1 MTDTHEHNAAP
12 AAAQETIHSDVDY
25 ERSDSN
31 LRQIVVVGILSVIVL
46 GASFFAVDD
55 YFSLGREEVMQET
68 SLSVLW
74 PGLRAIHISEAE
86 ALTKYKLLNAD
97 SGRYQIPIER
107 AMKLLADEAF
117 QKRESGP

>member
-1 MTDTHEHNAAP
+1 MTDIHEHSAAHPTTHE
-12 AAAQETIHSDVDY
+12 EVDY

-46 GASFFAVDD
+46 GASFFAVED